1 VTLLAAFTFL
11 CRCFGPANYG
21 ILTAAVSGLVVL
33 LIALTGVEPKQVIAA
48 RALNT
53 TLGGLLALVM
63 YVLWPTWERTQL
75 PEAMAAMLDAYR
87 NYFRTLTSAY
97 LGRKCVGPKDEPVKD
112 AGELEAFRLEARLA
126 RSNMEASVERYRAEP
141 GATADELDHLMSML
155 ASSHRFAHAAMSLE
169 AEMLANPSRSIPPE
183 FCRFFDDVDRMLDL
197 LVRRLRGASLRKNAF
212 PDLRDV
218 HTQLLESGGS
228 AFALLNTE
236 TDRITNSLN
245 TLREQVVDW
254 MAGNRRPLG

>member
-1 VTLLAAFTFL
+1 
-11 CRCFGPANYG
+11 
-21 ILTAAVSGLVVL
+21 
-33 LIALTGVEPKQVIAA
+33 
-48 RALNT
+48 
-53 TLGGLLALVM
+53 
-63 YVLWPTWERTQL
+63 
-75 PEAMAAMLDAYR
+75 
-87 NYFRTLTSAY
+87 
-97 LGRKCVGPKDEPVKD
+97 
-112 AGELEAFRLEARLA
+112 
-126 RSNMEASVERYRAEP
+126 
-141 GATADELDHLMSML
+141 
-155 ASSHRFAHAAMSLE
+155 
-169 AEMLANPSRSIPPE
+169 
-183 FCRFFDDVDRMLDL
+183 MLDL